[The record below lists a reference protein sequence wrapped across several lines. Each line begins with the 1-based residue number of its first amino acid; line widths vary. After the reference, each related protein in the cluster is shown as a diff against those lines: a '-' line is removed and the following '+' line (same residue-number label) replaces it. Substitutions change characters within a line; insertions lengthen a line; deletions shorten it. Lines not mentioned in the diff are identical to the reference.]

1 MKFTKE
7 EIELLDEIKY
17 FRSFRMFFI
26 LLFFFLQL
34 DENSTSNP
42 IWFSLSIFL
51 TLYLS
56 YLLSSRM
63 KVCIWIFSPSYSNN
77 FRSNWT
83 IETLENS
90 KVFSIYKIFFVRNNF
105 AIFFPSS
112 KEFCVSTIKLPI
124 KKICMEKSI
133 VEFFIKYIVCASLY
147 IQQINWAWNNYRQI
161 VWFLVYKRVPA
172 LVCVY
177 CIV

>member
-1 MKFTKE
+1 M
-7 EIELLDEIKY
+7 DEIKY
-17 FRSFRMFFI
+17 FRSFRMFFF

-63 KVCIWIFSPSYSNN
+63 KVCIWIFPPHIL
-77 FRSNWT
+77 T
-83 IETLENS
+83 IFARIEPLRLL
-90 KVFSIYKIFFVRNNF
+90 KIQKFSRYTKFFFVRNNF

-147 IQQINWAWNNYRQI
+147 IQQIN
-161 VWFLVYKRVPA
+161 
-172 LVCVY
+172 
-177 CIV
+177 